1 MEENEIETTMK
12 SYACGNE
19 RIETHDV
26 TFLQSLCKMLVST
39 CDESNLQLHSIPP
52 INKLTFV
59 FTKNKNSHLSYV
71 VIVDPT
77 HAYLLL
83 RSYTTQR
90 FTTSNV
96 AQAKK
101 KELPQ
106 PTPHQSIFPSNN

>member
-26 TFLQSLCKMLVST
+26 TFLQSLCEMLVST

-59 FTKNKNSHLSYV
+59 FTKNKIHTLVMLS
-71 VIVDPT
+71 
-77 HAYLLL
+77 
-83 RSYTTQR
+83 
-90 FTTSNV
+90 
-96 AQAKK
+96 
-101 KELPQ
+101 
-106 PTPHQSIFPSNN
+106 